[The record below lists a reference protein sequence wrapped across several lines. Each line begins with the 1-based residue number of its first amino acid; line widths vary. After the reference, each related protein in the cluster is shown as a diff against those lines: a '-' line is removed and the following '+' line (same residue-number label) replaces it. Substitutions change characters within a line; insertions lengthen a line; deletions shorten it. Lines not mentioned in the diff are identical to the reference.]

1 MKNGVKSSDFSQ
13 IPEDF
18 AAELQRFARVLAG
31 FEHLLTTGY
40 AQILSHHIPIFSQ
53 VQSPKPAFSMQCS
66 KVCAAVLTDIKTVG

>member
-1 MKNGVKSSDFSQ
+1 MCLLYLLYMKNGVKSSDFSQ

-31 FEHLLTTGY
+31 FEPGLMTGY

-53 VQSPKPAFSMQCS
+53 VQSPKPAFS
-66 KVCAAVLTDIKTVG
+66 I